1 MGGMVAV
8 APRSD
13 SGAEDS
19 HERHAFAFES
29 VIDGICA
36 MPWERLSGDDILCVA
51 KAYYFFSIQ
60 FRENLE
66 IACGL
71 RPRDANLRSLRQG
84 ECDTDNLSPYPG
96 VTAPG
101 ERLDH
106 DEFMKRL
113 LAMQPLDA
121 DSFIG
126 NLGRAYLGR
135 VRDMAPMARGHQ
147 HRQLR
152 GRRLEPGVCG
162 DAARARLAG
171 AGAAGVP
178 LFPRTAHPLR
188 HRRQW
193 RAWQPQPS
201 PAAQRQHPAAM
212 DRIRRIA
219 GGRSAA
225 VVGRPV
231 KDPARRG
238 PSSRL
243 KMVNRA
249 MAAARQP
256 KIHPAGIKVH
266 TASRPTDRGS
276 TR

>member
-1 MGGMVAV
+1 MGGMAAV
-8 APRSD
+8 ASRSD

-71 RPRDANLRSLRQG
+71 RPRDANLQSLRQG

-96 VTAPG
+96 VAAPG

-113 LAMQPLDA
+113 LTMQPLDA
-121 DSFIG
+121 DSFID

-135 VRDMAPMARGHQ
+135 MRDMAPMARATSIASYEDGGLS
-147 HRQLR
+147 R
-152 GRRLEPGVCG
+152 V
-162 DAARARLAG
+162 
-171 AGAAGVP
+171 
-178 LFPRTAHPLR
+178 F
-188 HRRQW
+188 
-193 RAWQPQPS
+193 
-201 PAAQRQHPAAM
+201 AAM
-212 DRIRRIA
+212 LRAPDWQGPGQQAFRFFLEQHIRFDTDDD
-219 GGRSAA
+219 GGHGSLSRHLPLSDSILPLWTAFAELLVGAVPRLSDAPSRAQQGRVHRAA
-225 VVGRPV
+225 
-231 KDPARRG
+231 
-238 PSSRL
+238 
-243 KMVNRA
+243 
-249 MAAARQP
+249 
-256 KIHPAGIKVH
+256 
-266 TASRPTDRGS
+266 
-276 TR
+276 